1 MMTIQELAELL
12 HGEIIGDPQTE
23 IRGIEKIEYA
33 EAGQISFIANQKYL
47 RYETQTLASA
57 LIVSAAHT
65 PQRTDITY
73 IRTSDPY
80 AGFVQLLRVFYPSQ
94 AAYPAG
100 IHPSAVVE
108 GSTIDPEAYIGPTAV
123 VGEGSTVGGKSQV
136 HAGVIIGRNVSI
148 GKNSTIYPNV
158 VIYDGCVIGDN
169 VVIHSGTI
177 IGSDGFGY
185 LQRQTHWEKIPQ
197 LGIVTIENDVEIG
210 ANCTIDRAT
219 MGETRIC
226 VGTKV
231 DNLVHIAHN
240 VIVGEHTVIAA
251 QSGIS
256 GSTRLGKFNMLGGQ
270 VGLVGHITT
279 TDNVIVEA
287 QSGVSK
293 NISKS
298 GRYFGHPAKEH
309 GLALR
314 QEAAIRQL
322 PDALKEIQELKN
334 KLRELEEKLVLKQ
347 TD

>member
-1 MMTIQELAELL
+1 MTIQKLAELL
-12 HGEIIGDPQTE
+12 NGEIIGDPQTE

-33 EAGQISFIANQKYL
+33 EKGQISFISNQKYL
-47 RYETQTLASA
+47 RYETQTIASA
-57 LIVSAAHT
+57 LIVSTSHI
-65 PQRTDITY
+65 PQRTDIAY
-73 IRTSDPY
+73 IRTEDPY
-80 AGFVQLLRVFYPSQ
+80 AGFVQLLRIFYPNQTTYS
-94 AAYPAG
+94 PG

-108 GSTIDPEAYIGPTAV
+108 GSSIDPESYIGPAAV
-123 VGEGSTVGGKSQV
+123 VGEGSSIGKNCQI
-136 HAGVIIGRNVSI
+136 HAGVVVGRNVSI
-148 GKNSTIYPNV
+148 GQNTVLHPNV
-158 VIYDGCVIGDN
+158 VVYDGCIIGDN
-169 VVIHSGTI
+169 VVMQSGTI

-197 LGIVTIENDVEIG
+197 LGIVVIESNVEIG

-226 VGTKV
+226 QGTKI
-231 DNLVHIAHN
+231 DNLVHVAHN
-240 VIVGEHTVIAA
+240 VVVGEHTVIAA

-256 GSTRLGKFNMLGGQ
+256 GSTRLGRFNMLGGQ

-322 PDALKEIQELKN
+322 PDALKELQELKA
-334 KLRELEEKLVLKQ
+334 KLRELEEKLLIKQ

>member
-1 MMTIQELAELL
+1 MTIQELAELL
-12 HGEIIGDPQTE
+12 HGEIIGDPQTD

-33 EAGQISFIANQKYL
+33 EAGHIAFIANQKYL

-57 LIVSAAHT
+57 LLISTSHT
-65 PQRTDITY
+65 PQRTDIAY
-73 IRTSDPY
+73 IRTEDPY
-80 AGFVQLLRVFYPSQ
+80 DSFVQLLRVFYPSQ
-94 AAYPAG
+94 TTHHPG

-108 GSTIDPEAYIGPTAV
+108 GATIDPATYIGSTAV
-123 VGEGSTVGGKSQV
+123 VGEGSVIGGNCQIYP
-136 HAGVIIGRNVSI
+136 GVVIGRNVCI
-148 GKNSTIYPNV
+148 GNNTVIYPNV
-158 VIYDGCVIGDN
+158 VAYDGCVIGDN
-169 VVIHSGTI
+169 VIIQSGAI

-197 LGIVTIENDVEIG
+197 LGIVVIENDVEIG

-226 VGTKV
+226 EGTKI
-231 DNLVHIAHN
+231 DNLVHVAHN
-240 VIVGEHTVIAA
+240 VVVGQHTVIAA

-256 GSTRLGKFNMLGGQ
+256 GSTRLGRFNMLGGQ

-322 PDALKEIQELKN
+322 PDALKELQELKA
-334 KLRELEEKLVLKQ
+334 KLRELEEKLLKQ
-347 TD
+347 AD

>member
-1 MMTIQELAELL
+1 MTIQELAGLL
-12 HGEIIGDPQTE
+12 GGEIIGDPHIE

-33 EAGQISFIANQKYL
+33 EKGQISFIANQKYL

-57 LIVSAAHT
+57 LIISRSHT
-65 PQRTDITY
+65 PQRTDIAY
-73 IRTSDPY
+73 IQIEDPY
-80 AGFVQLLRVFYPSQ
+80 AGFVQLLRVFFPNQATYP
-94 AAYPAG
+94 PG
-100 IHPSAVVE
+100 IHPQAVVE
-108 GSTIDPEAYIGPTAV
+108 GAIIDPESYIGPTAV
-123 VGEGSTVGGKSQV
+123 IGEGATVGKNCQI
-136 HAGVIIGRNVSI
+136 HAGVVVGRNVRI
-148 GKNSTIYPNV
+148 GQNTMLYPNV
-158 VIYDGCVIGDN
+158 VIYDGCILGDN
-169 VVIHSGTI
+169 VIVQAGAI

-197 LGIVTIENDVEIG
+197 LGIVVVENDVEIG

-219 MGETRIC
+219 IGETRIC
-226 VGTKV
+226 QGTKV

-240 VIVGEHTVIAA
+240 VVVGEHTVIAA

-256 GSTRLGKFNMLGGQ
+256 GSTRLGRFNMLGGQ

-293 NISKS
+293 NIPKS

-322 PDALKEIQELKN
+322 PDALKELQELKT
-334 KLRELEEKLVLKQ
+334 KLRELEEKLLIKQ
-347 TD
+347 T